1 MDNINPES
9 RFNPIARQETQ
20 AKPNERA
27 TNQQSAIDLSTEST
41 APTLKPS
48 YSKMFDE
55 TELERLQNNLQSIAD
70 MAGQALERIKK

>member
-9 RFNPIARQETQ
+9 RFNPIARQEAQ

-27 TNQQSAIDLSTEST
+27 MNQQSAIDLSIEST

-48 YSKMFDE
+48 YTKMFDD
-55 TELERLQNNLQSIAD
+55 TELERLQDNLQSIAD
-70 MAGQALERIKK
+70 MAEQTLERIKK